1 MLVKLRPKEKAPA
14 SVGVYCTVKVVVP
27 PPPVT
32 VVDPGA
38 EMELTVTFVSVLEV
52 AVASVRSPVPEFVTV
67 KVRFTAEPA
76 VCVPCPSVP
85 PSAIPPCPWPV
96 SATAISGA
104 PVAVPESVKL

>member
-1 MLVKLRPKEKAPA
+1 MKEKAPA
-14 SVGVYCTVKVVVP
+14 RFGVYCTVNVVVP

-38 EMELTVTFVSVLEV
+38 EMELTVTLLSVLDV
-52 AVASVRSPVPEFVTV
+52 AVASVRSAVPELVTV
-67 KVRFTAEPA
+67 KVRFTADPA

-85 PSAIPPCPWPV
+85 PSAIAPCPWPV
-96 SATAISGA
+96 SATDISGA